1 MSVITDAEAWD
12 MVRRLDLK
20 AEALLKP
27 PATRLGI
34 ENSCIA
40 GPVVRL
46 IWRAFAA
53 RELGRDHYPYS
64 PELMELT
71 ACMNRAADAALEP
84 WHVWGLLCRS
94 HKKQK
99 NWRTHKGKWSPY
111 LHDVRANY
119 GVTLEQMRAMGE
131 VPLRMAGKFGDD
143 VAMTHIITMATNELY
158 RYGNWGDWFDERFVF
173 NAMLSCRKSRSGV
186 SA

>member
-1 MSVITDAEAWD
+1 VSVITDAEAWD
-12 MVRRLDLK
+12 MVRRLDSK
-20 AEALLKP
+20 ADALLKP

-34 ENSCIA
+34 DSAGIA

-46 IWRAFAA
+46 IWRAFIV

-64 PELMELT
+64 PELVGLT
-71 ACMNRAADAALEP
+71 AAINRSAGTALEC
-84 WHVWGLLCRS
+84 WHIWGLLCRS

-111 LHDVRANY
+111 PRQVRERY
-119 GVTLEQMRAMGE
+119 GITLEQMRSMGN

-143 VAMTHIITMATNELY
+143 VAMTHIITRATNELY
-158 RYGNWGDWFDERFVF
+158 AYGNWGDWFDERFVF
-173 NAMLSCRKSRSGV
+173 NAMLSCRKSGKGV
-186 SA
+186 SV

>member
-12 MVRRLDLK
+12 MVRRLDAK

-27 PATRLGI
+27 PAARLGI
-34 ENSCIA
+34 DGAEIA
-40 GPVVRL
+40 GKAVRL
-46 IWRAFAA
+46 VWHEFAA

-64 PELMELT
+64 PELLGL
-71 ACMNRAADAALEP
+71 AAALNRSIGTALEC

-94 HKKQK
+94 HKMKK

-111 LHDVRANY
+111 LRETRERY
-119 GVTLEQMRAMGE
+119 GISLQQMRSMGE

-143 VAMTHIITMATNELY
+143 VAMTHIIVLATNELY
-158 RYGNWGDWFDERFVF
+158 AYGNWGDWFDERFVF
-173 NAMLSCRKSRSGV
+173 NAMLSCRKSGKGV
-186 SA
+186 LV